1 MVRLSLASLAPFRT
15 LKEKVM
21 LKLTMVLSGIAVHS
35 RVSKKRGRHAK
46 ETGMPRFA

>member
-21 LKLTMVLSGIAVHS
+21 PKLTMVLSGIAV
-35 RVSKKRGRHAK
+35 AL
-46 ETGMPRFA
+46 TGL